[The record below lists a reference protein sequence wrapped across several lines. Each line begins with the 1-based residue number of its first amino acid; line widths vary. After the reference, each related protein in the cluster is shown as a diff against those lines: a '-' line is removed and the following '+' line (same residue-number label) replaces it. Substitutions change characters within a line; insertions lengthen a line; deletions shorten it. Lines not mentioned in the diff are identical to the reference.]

1 MDNTIDLVWA
11 SDHRGL
17 ELKEKL
23 MEWICPINSDNE
35 GPFPIAVMRDTGTYT
50 SARCD
55 YPNEVKKFADEFS
68 IYTHGILI
76 CGSGFGVS
84 IAANRFK
91 DIRALPCRTIKEV
104 RMACKHNNMNVL
116 CLGSDFT
123 TFSNA
128 KRLIKAFFETEFEK
142 GRHQN
147 RVNMLK
153 ELIND

>member
-1 MDNTIDLVWA
+1 MDSTIDLIWA

-23 MEWICPINSDNE
+23 MEWICPIDSDRE

-55 YPNEVKKFADEFS
+55 YPNEVKKFAKEFD
-68 IYTHGILI
+68 IYKHGILI

-91 DIRALPCRTIKEV
+91 NI
-104 RMACKHNNMNVL
+104 
-116 CLGSDFT
+116 
-123 TFSNA
+123 NA
-128 KRLIKAFFETEFEK
+128 KSIS
-142 GRHQN
+142 
-147 RVNMLK
+147 
-153 ELIND
+153 